1 MASHYLAHYAAQYGG
16 QSFAQQP
23 FNEVDGLICA
33 VLSYMDFSRLYATPY
48 HRLGDLALD
57 PAIQQQMTAHTY
69 VPAHYLAL
77 LRLLTASPR
86 FRDVQW
92 HQCREQFD
100 AAAAQQF
107 AAMTLELAP
116 QQYYI
121 AFRGTNSTIAGWKED
136 LNMSYLPVVPSQR
149 AAVRYLHDI
158 QSAFPGQYYLGGHSK
173 GGNLAVY
180 AALHSTPAAREDIV
194 RIFNFDGPGFL
205 PDPEMEER
213 YVLLAPRITKLVPQ
227 ASIFGMLLEPHQDFS
242 VVDSDGFTLWQ
253 HDPFTWQVRGRHFVR
268 RPKTDFLS
276 QYTQEAITQW
286 LQSIPREERG
296 AVLASLYTVVD
307 ATTLGPPMICS
318 QSGTCGSS
326 IMPSKL
332 YRRQPAS
339 SGGRQRRVY
348 GMPCGRNSRSLFIN
362 IINFQSEPQGSGFF
376 YRLMA
381 EKFLFIGLFKYFSK
395 IVLQFSRFPSTILI
409 NTY

>member
-136 LNMSYLPVVPSQR
+136 LNMSYLPVVLSQR
-149 AAVRYLHDI
+149 AATRYLRDI
-158 QSAFPGQYYLGGHSK
+158 QAAFPGQYYLGGHSK

-205 PDPEMEER
+205 PDPDMEER

-307 ATTLGPPMICS
+307 ATHARTTHDLFTVRHLRIIHHAVQAVPPA
-318 QSGTCGSS
+318 T
-326 IMPSKL
+326 
-332 YRRQPAS
+332 RQQW
-339 SGGRQRRVY
+339 RQAAE
-348 GMPCGRNSRSLFIN
+348 SLWHALRP
-362 IINFQSEPQGSGFF
+362 E
-376 YRLMA
+376 
-381 EKFLFIGLFKYFSK
+381 FKK
-395 IVLQFSRFPSTILI
+395 PVH
-409 NTY
+409 